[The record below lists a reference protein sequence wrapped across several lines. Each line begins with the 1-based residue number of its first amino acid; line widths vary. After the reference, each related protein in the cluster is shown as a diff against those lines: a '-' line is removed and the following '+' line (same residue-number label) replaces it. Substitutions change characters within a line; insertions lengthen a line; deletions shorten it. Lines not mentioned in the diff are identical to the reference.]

1 MRKVK
6 PAGWFPLLNGLFLI
20 LFSFLCVYP
29 FVYVL
34 ALSFNEGLDAQRGG
48 IFFYPRV
55 FSLENYVTIFKN
67 PDLVNSYWI
76 TIYRVVVGTV
86 VSLGLTAVT
95 SFALSRDTLPFR
107 RTFNWIIFIPMYFS
121 GGLIPYYIVLN
132 NLGLTNN
139 LLVYVVPLLMSSF
152 NIILMRTFMKSLPES
167 LFESARLD
175 GASEFQLFRRIAF
188 PLSGPVLATIALF
201 TAVMHWNDWY
211 TGMVFVFEKT
221 LWPASTLLLN
231 ILRSSEIANYVNPK
245 MFMGA
250 GLARKHVVTPESL
263 KMAMLIT
270 TTAPVLVIYPFLQR
284 YFVKGVM
291 IGSLK
296 G

>member
-1 MRKVK
+1 
-6 PAGWFPLLNGLFLI
+6 
-20 LFSFLCVYP
+20 
-29 FVYVL
+29 
-34 ALSFNEGLDAQRGG
+34 
-48 IFFYPRV
+48 
-55 FSLENYVTIFKN
+55 
-67 PDLVNSYWI
+67 
-76 TIYRVVVGTV
+76 
-86 VSLGLTAVT
+86 
-95 SFALSRDTLPFR
+95 
-107 RTFNWIIFIPMYFS
+107 
-121 GGLIPYYIVLN
+121 
-132 NLGLTNN
+132 
-139 LLVYVVPLLMSSF
+139 
-152 NIILMRTFMKSLPES
+152 
-167 LFESARLD
+167 
-175 GASEFQLFRRIAF
+175 
-188 PLSGPVLATIALF
+188 
-201 TAVMHWNDWY
+201 MHWNDWY
-211 TGMVFVFEKT
+211 TGRVFVLEKT